1 MAQLAKDDFS
11 AATAQLLKQYRDGD
25 LYGLFN
31 SPLLPTPLFT
41 EMLLLAEPLSMN
53 NIREVVQAILQWGLR
68 QLQPAGEQNW
78 HDNFWRH
85 YNVLAP
91 FYLQGE
97 AVAVLAEKMGIA
109 EQTFYE
115 WRSTAVSV
123 FAQILY
129 QECYQ
134 PRDLY
139 GRQLQLIRQK
149 YQQLSNHETRL
160 LNLATISASPLPL
173 RPLFNAQEI
182 NIFKELEDRYLL
194 VFTNEQKEIT
204 QPDNLHH
211 LLNELLSEEQR
222 VAGHSLLHEKFL
234 QADILPAAIQH
245 AYASGDVE
253 QTVQLAVQNEAQLF
267 QQGDAAELQQ
277 LWRKI
282 VELGAQGAGVDTNQW
297 AQFLMIAAKTA
308 EWAEALDLALDYSRQ
323 ALSAPDNEVKIKAYY
338 QRAKLLSR
346 VNLDECLSH
355 YAVCLDLIER
365 SALLENGKSESK
377 RLATRMLIDRAW
389 IFIQERPNYARAD
402 ADLQRAESLIPAAD
416 SALWCDLYNVRAGL
430 IARSQS
436 AQEAMPYRLQ
446 ALTSAEASGD
456 IERMTKMAY
465 NVGMDTM
472 FGGDYENGRY
482 YLRKS
487 LEWALTSGNQQ
498 TLGLAHKGLGNCAFF
513 TADYAEAIVHY
524 KKAFDIWC
532 TTNNKNWQVYISYDL
547 VEAYAT
553 VGEFAQARQQLE
565 FGKNL
570 AAELGNER
578 ILAELEDLTQTFPA
592 LQFELGERQAQ
603 ALAYLNAHNSMT
615 RQQYIDLTGVAKS
628 QAYRDLDEMC
638 QLGLIERCGKGRGTH
653 YMRV

>member
-11 AATAQLLKQYRDGD
+11 AATAQLLKLYRDGD

-31 SPLLPTPLFT
+31 SPLLQTPLFT
-41 EMLLLAEPLSMN
+41 EMLLLAEPLSMSN
-53 NIREVVQAILQWGLR
+53 VRDVVEAVLQWGLR
-68 QLQPAGEQNW
+68 QLRPAGQQNW

-85 YNVLAP
+85 YNVLAS
-91 FYLQGE
+91 FYLNGE
-97 AVAVLAEKMGIA
+97 AVAVLAERMRIA

-123 FAQILY
+123 LTQIIY

-149 YQQLSNHETRL
+149 YQQLSSSETNL
-160 LNLATISASPLPL
+160 LNLVTIANTPLSV
-173 RPLFNAQEI
+173 RPLFKATEI
-182 NIFKELEDRYLL
+182 NTFNELENRYLL
-194 VFTNEQKEIT
+194 VFINEQKEVT
-204 QPDNLHH
+204 QPDNLRQ
-211 LLNELLSEEQR
+211 LLDDLLSEEQR
-222 VAGHSLLHEKFL
+222 VVGHTLLFEKFL
-234 QADILPAAIQH
+234 HANNLPAAIHH
-245 AYASGDVE
+245 AYASGQSDTAVH
-253 QTVQLAVQNEAQLF
+253 LAVQKEIQLF
-267 QQGDAAELQQ
+267 QQGDPAELIQ

-282 VELGAQGAGVDTNQW
+282 VSLGAQTAGVDANEW
-297 AQFLMIAAKTA
+297 AQFLMVAAKTA
-308 EWAEALDLALDYSRQ
+308 EWADALDLALDYSRQ
-323 ALSAPDNEVKIKAYY
+323 ALSAPDNEFKIKAYY

-365 SALLENGKSESK
+365 SGLLDGGGVELKK
-377 RLATRMLIDRAW
+377 LATRMLIDRAW
-389 IFIQERPNYARAD
+389 IFIQERPNYPKAD
-402 ADLQRAESLIPAAD
+402 ADLHRAESIIPAAD

-465 NVGMDTM
+465 NVGTDYM
-472 FGGDYENGRY
+472 FGGDYENGRN
-482 YLRKS
+482 YLSKS

-513 TADYAEAIVHY
+513 TAAYEEAIVHY

-532 TTNNKNWQVYISYDL
+532 ATNNKNWQVYISYDL
-547 VEAYAT
+547 VEVYAT
-553 VGEFAQARQQLE
+553 VGDYTRAWRQLE
-565 FGKNL
+565 FGQNL

-578 ILAELEDLTQTFPA
+578 ILAELDELTQTFPA

-603 ALAYLNAHNSMT
+603 ALVYLDAHGKMT
-615 RQQYIDLTGVAKS
+615 RQEYIDLTGVAKS

-638 QLGLIERCGKGRGTH
+638 EQGLIERQGKGRGTH

>member
-31 SPLLPTPLFT
+31 LPLLQTPLFT
-41 EMLLLAEPLSMN
+41 DSLLLAEPLSMS
-53 NIREVVQAILQWGLR
+53 NIRDVVQAVLRWGLR
-68 QLQPAGEQNW
+68 QLRPAGPQNW

-85 YNVLAP
+85 YNVLHA
-91 FYLQGE
+91 FYLDG
-97 AVAVLAEKMGIA
+97 ASVAVLAERMGIA

-149 YQQLSNHETRL
+149 YQQLSPGATSL
-160 LNLATISASPLPL
+160 LNLVTTANGSLPL
-173 RPLFNAQEI
+173 RPLFNAAEI
-182 NIFKELEDRYLL
+182 NTFNELEDRYLL
-194 VFTNEQKEIT
+194 IFTNEGKEVT
-204 QPDNLHH
+204 QPDNLRH
-211 LLNELLSEEQR
+211 LLDEILSEEQR
-222 VAGHSLLHEKFL
+222 VASHSQLFAKFL
-234 QADILPAAIQH
+234 QAEMLPAAIQH
-245 AYASGDVE
+245 AFASGQVE
-253 QTVQLAVQNEAQLF
+253 QTVHLVVHNETQLF
-267 QQGDAAELQQ
+267 QQGDPSELQQ

-282 VELGAQGAGVDTNQW
+282 VRLGAQTAGIGANEW

-323 ALSAPDNEVKIKAYY
+323 ALSAPDNETKIRAYY

-365 SALLENGKSESK
+365 SGLLASDEEEIKK
-377 RLATRMLIDRAW
+377 LTTRMLIDRAW
-389 IFIQERPNYARAD
+389 IFIQERPNYPKAD
-402 ADLQRAESLIPAAD
+402 ADLQRAEAVIPAAD

-472 FGGDYENGRY
+472 FGGDYENGRT
-482 YLRKS
+482 YLSKS
-487 LEWALTSGNQQ
+487 LQWALTSGNQQ

-513 TADYAEAIVHY
+513 TAAYEDAIAHY

-532 TTNNKNWQVYISYDL
+532 ATNNKNWQVYISYDL

-553 VGEFAQARQQLE
+553 VGQLTQARQQLE

-578 ILAELEDLTQTFPA
+578 ILAELNELTQTFPA
-592 LQFELGERQAQ
+592 LQFELSQRQAQ
-603 ALAYLNAHNSMT
+603 ALAHLDAHGSMT
-615 RQQYIDLTGVAKS
+615 RQAYIDLTGVAKS

-638 QLGLIERCGKGRGTH
+638 ELGLIERQGKGRGTH
-653 YMRV
+653 YLRC